1 MGKYD
6 KFSRKKPQKNS
17 QKNPKLLFQKANLY
31 LKKFDYDKA
40 IEYYR
45 EFLSVIPNSIPG
57 MNQLGIC
64 YLKKQN
70 SEKARS
76 LFLKIIKRD
85 PSFFAAY
92 NNLGLVFMK
101 TQEYEKGK
109 YYLKQALKIN
119 PKYENAWLN
128 LAQIASK
135 TSDSQGEIN
144 FLEKILE
151 INPNRTDVMNIL
163 SNAYQNSGEYDKAI
177 NVLDKLEKVPSDNKD
192 HLGGINLKVRSIQ
205 FKSEQFLKGQYKD
218 PLISMESVKFTHN
231 LKFNISSQL
240 ISKSERAVNF
250 SFRLK
255 MEPDVGTISFS
266 GQTILESPNQ
276 EKLQSILFRPLP
288 VQPAQQ
294 IKQMIARRLLFESCK
309 KSKKIASEKKI
320 PFPSEQ
326 ELFSQLFKEGSD
338 RAQKKSVLMTRPII
352 KRGNFARLKSIP
364 NSKIIT
370 EITLT
375 NHPDFT
381 LISGDY
387 QIEKLLV
394 ELQVSNDLILRIQGK
409 IVEPEYD
416 PQKIPENQ
424 KPIQPEVPDFVTDI
438 INEILTQNGTSKEKL
453 LEDTNWTK
461 IIVNYKVKD
470 EIIAS
475 IEYPKMK

>member
-6 KFSRKKPQKNS
+6 KYSKKRPQKD
-17 QKNPKLLFQKANLY
+17 PKLLFQKANLY

-64 YLKKQN
+64 YLKKQDC
-70 SEKARS
+70 EKSRN
-76 LFLKIIKRD
+76 LFLKVIKLD

-135 TSDSQGEIN
+135 TGDSQSEIN

-151 INPNRTDVMNIL
+151 INPNRGDVMNIL
-163 SNAYQNSGEYDKAI
+163 SNTYQNAGEYDKAI
-177 NVLDKLEKVPSDNKD
+177 KVLDKIEKVPSDNKD
-192 HLGGINLKVRSIQ
+192 HPSGINLKVRS
-205 FKSEQFLKGQYKD
+205 FKFKNEQFLKGQHDDY
-218 PLISMESVKFTHN
+218 PTSIESIKFAHN
-231 LKFNISSQL
+231 LELNISSQL
-240 ISKSERAVNF
+240 ISKDERAVNF

-255 MEPDVGTISFS
+255 MRPDLGSISFD
-266 GQTILESPNQ
+266 GQAILESPNQ

-288 VQPAQQ
+288 VRPAQQ
-294 IKQMIARRLLFESCK
+294 IKQIIARHLLFESCK
-309 KSKKIASEKKI
+309 KSQKIASEKKI

-338 RAQKKSVLMTRPII
+338 RAQRKGVLMTRPIV
-352 KRGNFARLKSIP
+352 KKGNFARLKSIP
-364 NSKIIT
+364 NDKIVT
-370 EITLT
+370 EITLMDLP
-375 NHPDFT
+375 NFT

-387 QIEKLLV
+387 QIER
-394 ELQVSNDLILRIQGK
+394 LQVKLQVDKNLILRIQGK
-409 IVEPEYD
+409 IIEPEYNV
-416 PQKIPENQ
+416 QNIPESQ
-424 KPIQPEVPDFVTDI
+424 KPIQPEIPGFVTDI
-438 INEILTQNGTSKEKL
+438 INEILTQNGISKEKL

>member
-6 KFSRKKPQKNS
+6 KFNKKKPQKNT

-57 MNQLGIC
+57 MNMLGIC
-64 YLKKQN
+64 HLKKQN
-70 SEKARS
+70 SEKAKS
-76 LFLKIIKRD
+76 LFLKVIKRD

-135 TSDSQGEIN
+135 TGDSQGEIN
-144 FLEKILE
+144 FLEKLLE
-151 INPNRTDVMNIL
+151 INPGRNDVMNIL
-163 SNAYQNSGEYDKAI
+163 SNAYQNAGEYDKAI
-177 NVLDKLEKVPSDNKD
+177 NLLDKIEKAPSDSKD
-192 HLGGINLKVRSIQ
+192 HPSGINLKVRSIQ
-205 FKSEQFLKGQYKD
+205 FKNEQFFKD
-218 PLISMESVKFTHN
+218 QHKDRLIPKESVKFAHK
-231 LKFNISSQL
+231 LELNISPQL
-240 ISKSERAVNF
+240 ISKDNRAVNF
-250 SFRLK
+250 SFSLK
-255 MEPDVGTISFS
+255 MEPDLGIISFS
-266 GQTILESPNQ
+266 GQAILESPNQ
-276 EKLQSILFRPLP
+276 EKLQSILFQPLP
-288 VQPAQQ
+288 ARPAQQ
-294 IKQMIARRLLFESCK
+294 IKQIIARHLLFESCK
-309 KSKKIASEKKI
+309 KSKKIAYEKKI

-326 ELFSQLFKEGSD
+326 ELFSQLFKERSD
-338 RAQKKSVLMTRPII
+338 RAQKKTVQMTRPIV

-364 NSKIIT
+364 SSKIIT
-370 EITLT
+370 EITLA
-375 NHPDFT
+375 NHPNLT
-381 LISGDY
+381 LVSGNY
-387 QIEKLLV
+387 RIEKLLV
-394 ELQVSNDLILRIQGK
+394 ELQVSNGLILTIQGK

-416 PQKIPENQ
+416 PKKIPESQ
-424 KPIQPEVPDFVTDI
+424 KPIQPEIPDFVTDV
-438 INEILTQNGTSKEKL
+438 INDILTQSGTSKEKL

-470 EIIAS
+470 KVIAS
-475 IEYPKMK
+475 IEYPKTK